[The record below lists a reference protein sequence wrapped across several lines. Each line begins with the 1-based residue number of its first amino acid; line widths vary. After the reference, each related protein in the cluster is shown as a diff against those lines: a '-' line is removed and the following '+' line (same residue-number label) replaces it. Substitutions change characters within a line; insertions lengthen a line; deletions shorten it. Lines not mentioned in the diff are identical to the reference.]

1 MINVWP
7 GERHYRK
14 WSEKIFFQKNHG
26 AEKLIYPLLPIKLN
40 LLSHSGKP
48 SGKYVERSKVER

>member
-1 MINVWP
+1 MINVWHE
-7 GERHYRK
+7 ERHKENGLRR
-14 WSEKIFFQKNHG
+14 FFQKNHG